1 MQTVG
6 DARTVITFSNGP
18 AVMAPECRKVPCSD
32 EMEQRWA
39 AADWK
44 AWHTRRPAQPPII
57 YVQGQCEFPTTGYRV
72 GLRRSLAQGIDP
84 AILVLDL
91 VISKSTESESLVV
104 TRMVARYEEKTRQ
117 RHEKVQIRPYDIMV
131 IVEEVS

>member
-1 MQTVG
+1 MQ
-6 DARTVITFSNGP
+6 
-18 AVMAPECRKVPCSD
+18 
-32 EMEQRWA
+32 QQWA

-44 AWHTRRPAQPPII
+44 AWHSRRPAQPPIL

-91 VISKSTESESLVV
+91 VISKSSEPESSVV

-117 RHEKVQIRPYDIMV
+117 RHEQVQIRPCGIVV
-131 IVEEVS
+131 IVEEMS